1 MLNSTV
7 RTSATDPLRIDAV
20 EVGPA
25 GGRLGLT
32 FCPGKWGEGLYGARW
47 QRDLDADI
55 EAIVQ
60 WGAGDLVTLIEDH
73 EFALLGV
80 AGLRA
85 AAQARG
91 LAWHHL
97 PIKDMRPPDHRFEK
111 SWSTVGPKLIGRLI
125 RGGQVLVHCR
135 GGLGRAGTV
144 GARILVEAGIRAND
158 AIAMVR
164 AARPGAIETD
174 AQERYIYEFGGGH
187 TRI

>member
-97 PIKDMRPPDHRFEK
+97 PIKDMVDRRCCRRARGR
-111 SWSTVGPKLIGRLI
+111 TGPSGPR
-125 RGGQVLVHCR
+125 RHFC
-135 GGLGRAGTV
+135 
-144 GARILVEAGIRAND
+144 
-158 AIAMVR
+158 AMVPSKAVKAVSAPR
-164 AARPGAIETD
+164 IKPGSLA
-174 AQERYIYEFGGGH
+174 ERSNRGKESMQH
-187 TRI
+187 